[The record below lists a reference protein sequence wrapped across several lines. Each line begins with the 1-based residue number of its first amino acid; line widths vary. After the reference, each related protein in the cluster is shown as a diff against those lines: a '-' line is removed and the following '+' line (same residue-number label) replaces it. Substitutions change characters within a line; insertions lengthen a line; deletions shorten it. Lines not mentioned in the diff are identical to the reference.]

1 MLFVTVITV
10 KKYFDTQNHDVERV
24 GPIKCCGDSK
34 IQEDVANTPEP
45 VISNVLNA
53 ENESGTV
60 EDEVVS
66 ENELV
71 RQSTLTSI
79 VKSESTNF

>member
-1 MLFVTVITV
+1 M
-10 KKYFDTQNHDVERV
+10 
-24 GPIKCCGDSK
+24 
-34 IQEDVANTPEP
+34 ANTPEP

-71 RQSTLTSI
+71 RQSTLSSI